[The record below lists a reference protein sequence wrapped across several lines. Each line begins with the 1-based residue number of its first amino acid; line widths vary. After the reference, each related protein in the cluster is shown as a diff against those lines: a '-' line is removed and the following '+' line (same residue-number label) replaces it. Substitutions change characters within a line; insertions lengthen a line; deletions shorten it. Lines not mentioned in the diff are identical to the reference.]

1 MAQKYINLSEGN
13 QLFLEKIKKE
23 KGIKTDNKAINF
35 ILEEYEKYTTQQ
47 EQKEEFE
54 NGVVNKLVEQF
65 GDVFRTIYAAT
76 REVEINTTILKDVAN
91 VFLIRDGIEH
101 GALYDVLPAEYIKM
115 SEDNIKKKIGKAKQK
130 KDHKK

>member
-47 EQKEEFE
+47 EQKEELE